1 MRELVVVDG
10 DTGRLTIAHEHVDHC
25 SEPRPARRTE
35 SGMVQ
40 RRNGCVES
48 RTHLEHA
55 TVVSVHQ

>member
-10 DTGRLTIAHEHVDHC
+10 DTGRLAIADEHVDH
-25 SEPRPARRTE
+25 SAEPRPARRTE
-35 SGMVQ
+35 SRMVR

-55 TVVSVHQ
+55 TFVGVYQ